1 MDGGVRVKHRLHAFS
16 LAQVDLACRKLHEAH
31 GRPPLLVMPPEYMN
45 EVTVPNHTSSN
56 PANQAREQEV
66 TPAERAYMRAWR
78 AGGVGLWVCPEGTS
92 DDWYWMYATV
102 VAGADARVLSNDEMR
117 DHAFRML
124 APSYF
129 ARCALG
135 LALDGDM
142 GGRGRKPRGLWRRW
156 RSRHLVRFD
165 FSHGVSQGRPEPML
179 TLTEPPAFSGAC
191 TGMRRT

>member
-1 MDGGVRVKHRLHAFS
+1 M
-16 LAQVDLACRKLHEAH
+16 DLACRKLHEAH

-45 EVTVPNHTSSN
+45 EVTVPNHTSSSN

-135 LALDGDM
+135 LALDGTWA
-142 GGRGRKPRGLWRRW
+142 GGGASRAGCGAGGDLGISCASTSATARVKVA
-156 RSRHLVRFD
+156 RSR
-165 FSHGVSQGRPEPML
+165 
-179 TLTEPPAFSGAC
+179 C
-191 TGMRRT
+191 